1 MPSTPISDR
10 AQLVLLHLTDSALP
24 TGGFSHSF
32 GMEDYLL
39 RGLVDSPDSFERWLH
54 SYVRQTAHNEGLA
67 ARIAAQIAVPTTH
80 GDRAGEDLRDS
91 AGEDLLAE
99 VAELDALLHA
109 SLIPAQIRAANTS
122 MGKRM
127 GRIVRHV
134 VPDARLAEEYIRAI
148 EAGQVAGSPA
158 IVFGLAVSHLGVPPE
173 LVVRAFLMQLTTSI
187 TQNAIRGIPIGQD
200 AGQRILAG
208 THAVVSQTVDE
219 VMQLEQVDLGA
230 APPALELAQMHHETQ
245 RSRMFMS

>member
-1 MPSTPISDR
+1 MPNTPISGR

-32 GMEDYLL
+32 GLEDYLL
-39 RGLVDSPDSFERWLH
+39 RGIVDGPDSFERWLH

-67 ARIAAQIAVPTTH
+67 ARLAAQLELRSRT
-80 GDRAGEDLRDS
+80 GEDVT
-91 AGEDLLAE
+91 GE
-99 VAELDALLHA
+99 VAELDVLMHV

-134 VPDARLAEEYIRAI
+134 VPDALTAAEYISAI
-148 EAGQVAGSPA
+148 EAGRLAGSPA
-158 IVFGLAVSHLGVPPE
+158 IVFGLAVSHLDVPPE

-208 THAVVSQTVDE
+208 THAVISETVEE
-219 VMQLEQVDLGA
+219 VMHLERVDLGA